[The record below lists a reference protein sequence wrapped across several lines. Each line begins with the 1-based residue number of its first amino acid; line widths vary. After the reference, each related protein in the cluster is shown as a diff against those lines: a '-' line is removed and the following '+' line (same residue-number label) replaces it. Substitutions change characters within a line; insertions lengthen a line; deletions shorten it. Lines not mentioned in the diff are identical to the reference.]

1 MAIITRS
8 IWFSFGSKICE
19 MKRSKIRNIIQFI
32 VKHIEFK
39 KVSNFFSTEKGN
51 ISQDFIK
58 VYLAQF
64 VIDYIYFS
72 Q

>member
-1 MAIITRS
+1 
-8 IWFSFGSKICE
+8 

-72 Q
+72 QYIATTRYNSFS